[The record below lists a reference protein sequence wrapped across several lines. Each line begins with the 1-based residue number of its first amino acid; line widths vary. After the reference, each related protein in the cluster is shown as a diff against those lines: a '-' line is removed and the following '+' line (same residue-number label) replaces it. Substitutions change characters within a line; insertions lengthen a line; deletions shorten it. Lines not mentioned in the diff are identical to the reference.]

1 MSAMEDEIHIVEETN
16 NDTLIIVEFE
26 SNNDESVEGYED

>member
-1 MSAMEDEIHIVEETN
+1 MEDEIHIVEETN

-26 SNNDESVEGYED
+26 SNNDELVEGYED